1 MEREFQDSS
10 PSLVVGCYYGG
21 VDIGQQI
28 RQLRAG
34 VDVAVGTPGRFI
46 DLINRGNLNLGLVR
60 NPDFRPYSCCH
71 EPAILLTKSSMHY
84 LQRNLHGRS
93 MWICEKVS
101 CLVISTA
108 PWQGRPALWIQ
119 HDVAAEYA

>member
-1 MEREFQDSS
+1 MADADLQENAQNPPRSGRTPRCIILAPTRELAKQVEREFQDSS

-60 NPDFRPYSCCH
+60 IQYSGH
-71 EPAILLTKSSMHY
+71 IHTAISM
-84 LQRNLHGRS
+84 L
-93 MWICEKVS
+93 S
-101 CLVISTA
+101 C
-108 PWQGRPALWIQ
+108 
-119 HDVAAEYA
+119 